1 MIATRIGSGRARTWG
16 LAFAM
21 AAGLA
26 QAEDDSALHARYSK
40 AVRAAIHAHWTPPP
54 QSRGGHCAVRLRQLP
69 GGSLLHVEPLEDC
82 SFDEA
87 GRAAVVRAVFAADPL
102 PYAGFERVFN
112 REVRIVLRAD

>member
-54 QSRGGHCAVRLRQLP
+54 QSHGGHCALQLRQLP

-112 REVRIVLRAD
+112 REVRIVFRAD

>member
-40 AVRAAIHAHWTPPP
+40 AVRAAMGGAAQLSVPLDVSAGYGRTWQEAAH
-54 QSRGGHCAVRLRQLP
+54 
-69 GGSLLHVEPLEDC
+69 
-82 SFDEA
+82 
-87 GRAAVVRAVFAADPL
+87 
-102 PYAGFERVFN
+102 
-112 REVRIVLRAD
+112 